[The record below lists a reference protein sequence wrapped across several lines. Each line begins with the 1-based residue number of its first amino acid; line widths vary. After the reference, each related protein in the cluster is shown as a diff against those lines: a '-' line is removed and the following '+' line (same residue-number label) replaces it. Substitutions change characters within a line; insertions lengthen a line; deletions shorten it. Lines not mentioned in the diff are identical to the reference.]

1 MKVKLTTIL
10 ILIIPMFGFG
20 QISQSIDI
28 VSGIEYSYRNLTTSS
43 EDEIVTKI
51 LESRDNEESGKFNW
65 RIGFNYNR
73 RLTNKLFLRTG
84 LRLASVGYKGEK
96 RTGLR
101 WGSEY
106 DGMGG
111 WVPDPNLPH
120 EIQLIYDYWFAEIPI
135 AGRFELNEKKLAQF
149 FELGISPSIYLTTR
163 TKSATD
169 IGTDAEFQNDAIHD
183 FNKVH
188 IVGFVSFGL
197 NYSINE
203 KYQFFGQPILRY
215 HFTKLADRPIA
226 EYLFNYGIEIGIR
239 RKIK

>member
-1 MKVKLTTIL
+1 MKVKLTATL
-10 ILIIPMFGFG
+10 ILIIPMFGFS

-65 RIGFNYNR
+65 RIGFNYNQR
-73 RLTNKLFLRTG
+73 

-96 RTGLR
+96 ITGLR

-111 WVPDPNLPH
+111 WVPDPNLSH
-120 EIQLIYDYWFAEIPI
+120 EIQSIYDYWFAEIPI
-135 AGRFELNEKKLAQF
+135 VGRFELNEKKLAPF

-188 IVGFVSFGL
+188 IVGFISFGL